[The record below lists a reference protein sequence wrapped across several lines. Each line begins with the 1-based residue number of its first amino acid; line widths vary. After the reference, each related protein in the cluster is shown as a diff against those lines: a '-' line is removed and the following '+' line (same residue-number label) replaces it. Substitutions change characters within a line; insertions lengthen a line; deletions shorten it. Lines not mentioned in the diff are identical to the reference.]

1 MAKLN
6 DKNFIFQQAPK
17 DEDVRQVEYF
27 TLIGENDFF
36 DDQNRPRSNAE
47 NKSTVAKSVKVNNN
61 PARYYIKVGAYGK
74 IYNPIGLF
82 SEGKNTKFLSK
93 IGKKEFE
100 FTEVNQR
107 VFDMY
112 MNFLV
117 SKNIAWL
124 NNAERELR

>member
-6 DKNFIFQQAPK
+6 DKNFIFHQTQK
-17 DEDVRQVEYF
+17 DEDVRQVNYF

-36 DDQNRPRSNAE
+36 DDQNRPRSNSE
-47 NKSTVAKSVKVNNN
+47 NKHTVAKSVTVNNN
-61 PARYYIKVGAYGK
+61 PTRYYIKIGAYGK
-74 IYNPIGLF
+74 IYNPIGLY

-100 FTEVNQR
+100 YTEVNQS

-112 MNFLV
+112 INFLT